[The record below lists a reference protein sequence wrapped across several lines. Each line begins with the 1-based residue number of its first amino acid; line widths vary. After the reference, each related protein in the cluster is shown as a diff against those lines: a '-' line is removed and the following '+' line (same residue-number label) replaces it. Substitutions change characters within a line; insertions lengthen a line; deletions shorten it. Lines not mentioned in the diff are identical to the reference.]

1 MIVNL
6 KFLQVTALKSHGE
19 KRIKCWLQAFLFF
32 FSHLNYNKQNSYFF
46 PRKDY
51 VNDSDQI

>member
-6 KFLQVTALKSHGE
+6 KFLQVTALKSHEE
-19 KRIKCWLQAFLFF
+19 KRIKCWLQAFLR

-46 PRKDY
+46 PRQDH